1 MAWINT
7 ITKPEKIC
15 TENPDFPV
23 ADIFKD
29 VPWELSGGTKQACM
43 VSVSL
48 ILALNIK
55 TVVEIGAW
63 QGFSSLM
70 LGRAL
75 AANGGGMLLTSDIN
89 PRALERSLKMTEG
102 LPIEHCHVE
111 VDSMELDIKSLLPNA
126 PGMCFIDGQHKYE
139 WAHNDIEICSKLIP
153 KNGVLVVH
161 DYSGGFPGVQKAVY
175 ELLGRTRWQ
184 SLYLDENREA
194 NDYRTIVIQR
204 SM

>member
-1 MAWINT
+1 
-7 ITKPEKIC
+7 
-15 TENPDFPV
+15 
-23 ADIFKD
+23 
-29 VPWELSGGTKQACM
+29 
-43 VSVSL
+43 
-48 ILALNIK
+48 
-55 TVVEIGAW
+55 
-63 QGFSSLM
+63 
-70 LGRAL
+70 
-75 AANGGGMLLTSDIN
+75 
-89 PRALERSLKMTEG
+89 MTEG